1 MACARAITTS
11 WQVVASVT
19 PHTTL
24 WTPSTQTLSSMLGQ
38 KRGGQL
44 RFAGPDIIEDS
55 SGAGQLRAPLATS
68 LRAEE
73 KESGGKTGNSYSGC
87 AQGNFCRAASLKER
101 LLTDTQTLEYQLTDM
116 IYW

>member
-44 RFAGPDIIEDS
+44 RFAGLDIVEDS
-55 SGAGQLRAPLATS
+55 GGAGQLRAPPSPSGYS

-73 KESGGKTGNSYSGC
+73 KESGGETGNS
-87 AQGNFCRAASLKER
+87 
-101 LLTDTQTLEYQLTDM
+101 
-116 IYW
+116 